1 MDAKAEQVTSIVRA
15 FVDSI
20 RGSFPVRSVFL
31 FGSWA
36 DGRACAGSDIDIGIV
51 VEDSAPKGVG
61 FDLYSLGKDY
71 NQDFDVVVI
80 TLKDFESEDPL
91 IVHEIKTKGIL
102 VA

>member
-1 MDAKAEQVTSIVRA
+1 MDPSTEQITAAVRA
-15 FVDSI
+15 FSDTV
-20 RGSFPVRSVFL
+20 RGKYPVRAVFL

-36 DGRACAGSDIDIGIV
+36 EGRGHMGSDIDIGIV
-51 VEDSAPKGVG
+51 VEDSAPKGAH

-71 NQDFDVVVI
+71 NIDFDVVVI
-80 TLKDFESEDPL
+80 SRKDFETEDPL